1 MPHDKAVAVE
11 QIRPSLTGRGLTR
24 SPKDSMQPSVK
35 NLGDSVMDRVR
46 LLFFVVCR
54 KEPLTGRQA
63 CCSALRLSSAR
74 RVPGVVP
81 VVRLNARLKAAS
93 EP

>member
-46 LLFFVVCR
+46 LLFFV
-54 KEPLTGRQA
+54 
-63 CCSALRLSSAR
+63 
-74 RVPGVVP
+74 
-81 VVRLNARLKAAS
+81 
-93 EP
+93 